1 MPFQSQQQAKAM
13 FSAAAGNSNIGIPKK
28 VGQEFVNA
36 SKGEKVSTL
45 PQEIDN
51 LGQGKKKK
59 THRGRRSKGKGP
71 MTPAAHHA
79 EAKDHLANA
88 QAAKTPQASTAH
100 LFKALTS
107 LNKAKAGTVPKQQTA
122 SGNDADNDADE
133 YGGAPDQD

>member
-1 MPFQSQQQAKAM
+1 MHAVAEGSVPSV
-13 FSAAAGNSNIGIPKK
+13 PKS
-28 VGQEFVNA
+28 VGQDFVNA
-36 SKGEKVSTL
+36 DAGRKISSL

-51 LGQGKKKK
+51 LGHGAKKK
-59 THRGRRSKGKGP
+59 THRGRRSKGKGS

-79 EAKDHLANA
+79 EAKTHLANA

-107 LNKAKAGTVPKQQTA
+107 LNKAKAGTVPKEQTA

-133 YGGAPDQD
+133 YGGLPDQD